1 MEAVEDIKV
10 VTVTSQNFFT
20 VSTEGQLE
28 NISLAKDSI
37 SVNLKSRFYG
47 IVWVYMKTGL
57 LVELQKNLCF

>member
-28 NISLAKDSI
+28 NISLAKDGI

-57 LVELQKNLCF
+57 LLELQKNLCF